1 MPEQEPNKTIQ
12 KNQNNI
18 FNPGAIS
25 SSIKSISAASS
36 VLSRIKQYSF
46 ARQNRFAIEF
56 AFPPLVLNYI
66 NQRDSTF
73 KEGDN
78 SERFKALKFNCTRIS
93 LPNRTLQ
100 STPFNDSSHEFIIAA
115 TGSFQN
121 TISMS
126 FICFAD
132 MKEKVLIDYWM
143 EFIYSPLSRSLMFLE
158 EYSTDITFYQL
169 DGKNNPT
176 YGITIG
182 SAFPSNIQ
190 GSQYDHQPS
199 TTPVN
204 IDIMFTFSTIKTFD
218 YSSGHSTTSSRDT
231 PSNLTPFIDPSNP
244 YKRGSYSIK
253 KGDPSGTRLR
263 ER

>member
-1 MPEQEPNKTIQ
+1 MPQEPNKTIQ
-12 KNQNNI
+12 KQNNI

-25 SSIKSISAASS
+25 SSIKAISAASS

-56 AFPPLVLNYI
+56 SFPPLVLDYI

-73 KEGDN
+73 KEGNN

-93 LPNRTLQ
+93 LPNRSLQ
-100 STPFNDSSHEFIIAA
+100 STNLSDSSHEFVVAA
-115 TGSFQN
+115 AGSIQN
-121 TISMS
+121 TIGIS

-143 EFIYSPLSRSLMFLE
+143 EFIYVPFSRSLMFLE

-182 SAFPSNIQ
+182 SAFPSMIQ
-190 GSQYDHQPS
+190 GNQYDHQPA

-204 IDIMFTFSTIKTFD
+204 IDVMFTYSTIKTFD
-218 YSSGHSTTSSRDT
+218 YSSGNSTISSKDS

-253 KGDPSGTRLR
+253 KGDPNGPRLT